1 MERQKHIMEA
11 TTTIHRDPSGVEMV
25 PVSKKILWAGRIV
38 SALPVL
44 MLLMSGITKVM
55 KPPFV
60 MEGFKHLG
68 LPEHLALGLGIL
80 ELVMCPLNSYTLAAM
95 DFWLGRGVSDEHI
108 RRGSVRSEQRSMS
121 QKDMPPFGLRRVWLL
136 ASLRLSHSPTARDA
150 PSLRLASSQTWR
162 NQCVDI

>member
-1 MERQKHIMEA
+1 MEA

-80 ELVMCPLNSYTLAAM
+80 ELACTLVYVIPQTAVLGAILLTGYLGGAVVSHLRVGDPFIGPFIFGVLIWAGLFLRDKRLRVLIPL
-95 DFWLGRGVSDEHI
+95 
-108 RRGSVRSEQRSMS
+108 RS
-121 QKDMPPFGLRRVWLL
+121 
-136 ASLRLSHSPTARDA
+136 
-150 PSLRLASSQTWR
+150 
-162 NQCVDI
+162 

>member
-1 MERQKHIMEA
+1 MEA
-11 TTTIHRDPSGVEMV
+11 TATIHRDPSGVEMA

-80 ELVMCPLNSYTLAAM
+80 ELACTLVYVIPQMAVLGAILLTGYLGGAVVSHLRVGDQFVGPIIFGVLLWAGLFLRDKRLRVLIPL
-95 DFWLGRGVSDEHI
+95 
-108 RRGSVRSEQRSMS
+108 RS
-121 QKDMPPFGLRRVWLL
+121 
-136 ASLRLSHSPTARDA
+136 
-150 PSLRLASSQTWR
+150 
-162 NQCVDI
+162 

>member
-1 MERQKHIMEA
+1 MEA

-80 ELVMCPLNSYTLAAM
+80 ELACTLVYVIPQTAVLGAILLTGYLGGAVVSHLRVGDQFVGPIIFGVLLWAGLFLRDKRLRVLIPL
-95 DFWLGRGVSDEHI
+95 
-108 RRGSVRSEQRSMS
+108 RS
-121 QKDMPPFGLRRVWLL
+121 
-136 ASLRLSHSPTARDA
+136 
-150 PSLRLASSQTWR
+150 
-162 NQCVDI
+162 